1 MGSETSLEPERIG
14 PTEQATIFHERR
26 SAAMVHQLQS
36 TNRTTST

>member
-26 SAAMVHQLQS
+26 SAAMVRTANH
-36 TNRTTST
+36 TTSI